1 MANKAPK
8 DLGPIELVQLSWE
21 AGKIVSSLEALFERI
36 TKEAESAI
44 NWYLR
49 AKRPKQRWAMFLRV
63 GSIAFGTI
71 AGVIPILAQ
80 IFTKD
85 GQPMIQPAWA
95 SVALGMAAAFVLLDR
110 FFGFSSAWMR
120 YIATE
125 LNIRQ
130 LTQEFQLDW
139 ESDKAAWLG
148 SEPTPDQLRSTL
160 ARFKAFVTQVNT
172 IVRQETDA
180 WIQEF
185 QSTLKQ
191 IDEAAKAKAA
201 VSELGAI
208 NITVAN
214 GDSCDDGW
222 SLSIDQGNLTNQRG
236 KTAGVRD
243 LVPGIHTIKVEG
255 RIGGNPKQAEAAISV
270 TAGGTAAAQLTLS

>member
-1 MANKAPK
+1 MANNPPK
-8 DLGPIELVQLSWE
+8 DLGPTERLQLSWE
-21 AGKIVSSLEALFERI
+21 PGKIVPSLEALFDRI

-44 NWYLR
+44 GWYIR
-49 AKRPKQRWAMFLRV
+49 AKRPKQRWARLLRF
-63 GSIAFGTI
+63 GSII
-71 AGVIPILAQ
+71 AGTTAGLIPILAQ
-80 IFTKD
+80 MFSKD
-85 GQPMIQPAWA
+85 GHPWIQPAWA
-95 SVALGMAAAFVLLDR
+95 SVALGIAAALVLLDR

-125 LNIRQ
+125 LNIQQ
-130 LTQEFQLDW
+130 LNQEFQLDW
-139 ESDKAAWLG
+139 ESDKATWLG
-148 SEPTPDQLRSTL
+148 SEPTADQLRSTL

-208 NITVAN
+208 NITVTN
-214 GDSCDDGW
+214 GDACDDGW
-222 SLSIDQGNLTNQRG
+222 NLSIDQGSPIKQHG

-243 LVPGIHTIKVEG
+243 LVPSIHTIKVSG
-255 RIGGNPKQAEAAISV
+255 TMGGNLKQAEAAVSV
-270 TAGGTAAAQLTLS
+270 TAGGTANAQLTLS

>member
-1 MANKAPK
+1 MADQAPN
-8 DLGPIELVQLSWE
+8 DLGPSERLQLSWE
-21 AGKIVSSLEALFERI
+21 RGNVVRSLETLFEYI

-49 AKRPKQRWAMFLRV
+49 QKRSKQNRARLLRFC
-63 GSIAFGTI
+63 SIIAGTI
-71 AGVIPILAQ
+71 AGLIPILGQ
-80 IFTKD
+80 IFAKN
-85 GQPMIQPAWA
+85 GQPIIQPAWA
-95 SVALGMAAAFVLLDR
+95 SVALGITAALVLLDR
-110 FFGFSSAWMR
+110 FFGYSSAWMR

-130 LTQEFQLDW
+130 LTQELQLDW
-139 ESDKAAWLG
+139 EADKATWLG

-191 IDEAAKAKAA
+191 IDEAAKAKVA
-201 VSELGAI
+201 VSELGAV
-208 NITVAN
+208 NITVTN
-214 GDSCDDGW
+214 GDACDDGW
-222 SLSIDQGNLTNQRG
+222 NLSIDQGNPTNHRG
-236 KTAGVRD
+236 KTAGVGD
-243 LVPGIHTIKVEG
+243 LVPGIHTLKVNG
-255 RIGGNPKQAEAAISV
+255 LIGGNPKQAEAAISV
-270 TAGGTAAAQLTLS
+270 TAGGTATAQMTLG

>member
-1 MANKAPK
+1 MTNKAPK
-8 DLGPIELVQLSWE
+8 DLGPAERLQLSWE
-21 AGKIVSSLEALFERI
+21 RGNLVGSLETLFERI
-36 TKEAESAI
+36 TKDAESAI
-44 NWYLR
+44 HWYLR

-63 GSIAFGTI
+63 GSIAFGTT

-80 IFTKD
+80 IFTKN

-95 SVALGMAAAFVLLDR
+95 SVALGIAAALVLLDR

-125 LNIRQ
+125 LNIQQ
-130 LTQEFQLDW
+130 LNQEFQLDW
-139 ESDKAAWLG
+139 EFDKAAWLG

-172 IVRQETDA
+172 IIRQETDA

-208 NITVAN
+208 NINVTN
-214 GDSCDDGW
+214 GDACDDGW
-222 SLSIDQGNLTNQRG
+222 NLSIDQGTPTKQGG
-236 KTAGVRD
+236 KTAGIRD
-243 LVPGIHTIKVEG
+243 LVPRMHTIRVDG
-255 RIGGNPKQAEAAISV
+255 VVGGKLKQAEAAVSV
-270 TAGGTAAAQLTLS
+270 TAGGTATVQLTLS